1 MNFLLNWDNK
11 LRYNTIMKTFAP
23 LTRLKMAKETEQ
35 KIAKE
40 LYINQNK
47 SPEEIAQKTGVNT
60 RTVQRWIKEGN
71 WKKLRDAK
79 ANGSLQRIERTQL
92 VVDSLTERRIQL
104 IKEEKETRKEWEEL
118 EALGEYKELK
128 EKKALLQTQVE
139 FLRAEAASIDDAIS
153 KWNKRIENLHKE
165 GKITLSIYIE
175 VMEKIFEAMRS
186 QNEPLYMQTLDFQ
199 ENHLE
204 DVSARLP

>member
-1 MNFLLNWDNK
+1 
-11 LRYNTIMKTFAP
+11 
-23 LTRLKMAKETEQ
+23 MAKETEQ

-47 SPEEIAQKTGVNT
+47 TPEEIAQKTGVNI

-71 WKKLRDAK
+71 WKRQRDAK
-79 ANGSLQRIERTQL
+79 ANSSPQRIERTQL
-92 VVDSLTERRIQL
+92 VVDSLTDRRIQL
-104 IKEEKETRKEWEEL
+104 IKDEKIYRDEL
-118 EALGEYKELK
+118 QELDELGDYKELRERK
-128 EKKALLQTQVE
+128 QSLITTLTAIRT
-139 FLRAEAASIDDAIS
+139 EAASIDDAIS

-175 VMEKIFEAMRS
+175 VMERIFEALRIS
-186 QNEPLYMQTLDFQ
+186 NEPIYMQTLDFQ

-204 DVSARLP
+204 EVSAKLP

>member
-11 LRYNTIMKTFAP
+11 LRYNTIIKTFAP
-23 LTRLKMAKETEQ
+23 LIRLKMAKETEQ

-79 ANGSLQRIERTQL
+79 ANGSPQRIERTQL
-92 VVDSLTERRIQL
+92 VVDSMVEERLEIL
-104 IKEEKETRKEWEEL
+104 KSIKKLQEQKEWNSPPTKQAQAEL
-118 EALGEYKELK
+118 DAQI
-128 EKKALLQTQVE
+128 AS
-139 FLRAEAASIDDAIS
+139 LRRQAASIDDAIS

-165 GKITLSIYIE
+165 SKITLSIYIE
-175 VMEKIFEAMRS
+175 VMERIFEAMRTS
-186 QNEPLYMQTLDFQ
+186 NEPLYMQTLDFQ

-204 DVSARLP
+204 DVSAKLP